1 MSSSDVEMDSGPN
14 NLAYDPD
21 QDPEEKRD
29 VRKKYRAIQKT
40 TEGAF
45 LPPKFPK
52 IPTNS
57 CHFRLIDQRAQ
68 PKECSA
74 EELTAQVH
82 AVDALF
88 HKGPFYFS
96 SQIST

>member
-45 LPPKFPK
+45 LQPKFSK

-57 CHFRLIDQRAQ
+57 YLFSSHRSTS
-68 PKECSA
+68 SA
-74 EELTAQVH
+74 ERM
-82 AVDALF
+82 
-88 HKGPFYFS
+88 FS
-96 SQIST
+96 RRTDCSSPRS